1 MRMFEGTIASGHLAE
16 TGDGLALREL
26 AWADLVARL
35 AATREVRAEFERMP
49 HGPLGG
55 FRQFSKVRQSAEGKG
70 KRAVNRNAL
79 SDGKFDEA
87 IDDTVTANCV
97 VEGDREA

>member
-1 MRMFEGTIASGHLAE
+1 MFEGKILHDQFSE

-35 AATREVRAEFERMP
+35 AAARDLRGELDGVAGEA
-49 HGPLGG
+49 GGG
-55 FRQFSKVRQSAEGKG
+55 FEHYAKLACTAQGKG

-79 SDGKFDEA
+79 GHGKDDGAKEQE
-87 IDDTVTANCV
+87 TATNAANR
-97 VEGDREA
+97 D